1 MSIYIFGKC
10 VLGLFRMSNSYLSF
24 TVIYYAWR
32 AKSGYPTTFGQ
43 STPNLKHSSIITTT
57 STTSESA
64 ATTTTITAT
73 SILDT
78 TSTQKTASTT
88 TSVISCKIFWITLI
102 NYFKLPKKTR
112 KNGHIP
118 AHLKASKRHSQKYNR
133 IR

>member
-43 STPNLKHSSIITTT
+43 STPNLKHSSITTT
-57 STTSESA
+57 
-64 ATTTTITAT
+64 
-73 SILDT
+73 
-78 TSTQKTASTT
+78 TASTT

-102 NYFKLPKKTR
+102 TYFKLPKKTR
-112 KNGHIP
+112 KNGHTP
-118 AHLKASKRHSQKYNR
+118 AQLKASKRHSQKYNR
-133 IR
+133 LR